1 MNMWNIWVFVRLA
14 GKPKARILELQVRH
28 SWRHVRQAIAGC
40 IVTMGKTKKS
50 KKSPGAGRSGHSQD
64 TNPTLDSVMTAIP
77 HRSKSDLTHFS

>member
-1 MNMWNIWVFVRLA
+1 MSEGVCPLGGKAKSTHSRGA
-14 GKPKARILELQVRH
+14 GPPFLEAR
-28 SWRHVRQAIAGC
+28 ADKIAGC